1 MSNPIRLRQAPERT
15 GNRRD
20 ALDNGGPRRRD
31 FALLEGDH
39 RRRRKSVEQF
49 AGAEQEIGV
58 VRAPEPLVAARKGL
72 VKPLSSKSRDADRC
86 PRRGRVPGRR
96 L

>member
-39 RRRRKSVEQF
+39 RQRRKSVEQF

-72 VKPLSSKSRDADRC
+72 LDLHPPGASAPEITGNNGRC
-86 PRRGRVPGRR
+86 K
-96 L
+96 